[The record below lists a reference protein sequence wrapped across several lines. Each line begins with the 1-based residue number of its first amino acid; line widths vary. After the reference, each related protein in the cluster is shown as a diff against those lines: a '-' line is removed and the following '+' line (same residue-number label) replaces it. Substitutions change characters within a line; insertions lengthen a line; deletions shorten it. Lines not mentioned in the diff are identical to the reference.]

1 MTNILFLDLIQKN
14 KIFQMQKLLLR
25 KNFIN
30 VSDIN
35 LRLISNL
42 TDERFHNFKGLRK
55 DNSAISFFLLSSMN
69 DFNEMK
75 KYTTLLNR
83 SKVINFVVFMKDDD
97 SNRIYSD
104 ICQTPKDNVF
114 DLNEGVSILVKCL
127 TNVTIQEWHS
137 INRSSIN
144 IISRATWEAKKKP
157 RFTLE
162 SSTLSVGNREAIEGK
177 VLRAVII
184 KVKLRII

>member
-83 SKVINFVVFMKDDD
+83 SIQPTSLVSSFFNLKNRKFLFTQKEGMKNK
-97 SNRIYSD
+97 SAI
-104 ICQTPKDNVF
+104 ILIFFLCLMCAVLKNVA
-114 DLNEGVSILVKCL
+114 
-127 TNVTIQEWHS
+127 TI
-137 INRSSIN
+137 
-144 IISRATWEAKKKP
+144 
-157 RFTLE
+157 
-162 SSTLSVGNREAIEGK
+162 
-177 VLRAVII
+177 
-184 KVKLRII
+184 